1 MSLNLISNYAASIA
15 TRYAASTDR
24 NLGSSITKLTS
35 GSRVVRASDDA
46 AALAISNNFRREVAA
61 LQSVQTNLSQGMAML
76 QMADGAHQSVT
87 DVCIRMK
94 QLAVMASSEHLNGRD
109 RTSLNIEFQELKA
122 EVNRIAQSTRFSGN
136 ILTGGPG
143 GGAPTKTFTLDAA
156 HDPYFAKI
164 TVYDPHLSTN
174 DPAKLKLSATAA
186 GVSGQFVT
194 LTDEQRNIT
203 QTLKV
208 ESSMALDFTA
218 LGITVQPQ
226 SSFPA
231 AAFAQTA
238 MKSAVLGTTD
248 GGLLAID
255 PGTALPFIKEV
266 YTYDDGRVSDQAAN
280 VKFKVEGDATSGYKL
295 RASSVDPTQTEAH
308 ALTLASDGVTFGSQT
323 FDFRS
328 LGLRVTTTAAFT
340 TADVLDNAS
349 SFAVTGTK
357 TFAAAGA
364 SAGLAVSY
372 AGSPLRGVGN
382 FSVKYVGTGTPNEF
396 KAELYSGA
404 TKIATS
410 AAKTLAAGSVI
421 TGGTTTTFDT
431 FAVVAGQET
440 TFAQFP
446 AGFEVRLAA
455 TGNQTLTANDA
466 VNFRLEKNI
475 LTNLASGQQ
484 VAATSRN
491 NNLVSYFFQV
501 GSGQS
506 VSDRIQ
512 VDITSLTTRA
522 LGLEFLSL
530 SDAVVN
536 GVIGF
541 TGMDNAQ
548 QANSV
553 IERSIERLS
562 ANRAKLG
569 AKMNRINFVSDALSI
584 AIENN
589 EQARSAIVDL
599 DIASEMSKFVSLQVL
614 KEAGMAMISQ
624 AQKMPQSLLSLYQ
637 KL

>member
-1 MSLNLISNYAASIA
+1 MALNLISNYAASIA
-15 TRYAASTDR
+15 TRYATATDR
-24 NLGSSITKLTS
+24 NLSSSITKLTA

-61 LQSVQTNLSQGMAML
+61 LQSVQTNVSQGMAML
-76 QMADGAHQSVT
+76 QSADGAHQSVT
-87 DVCIRMK
+87 DISIRMK

-109 RTSLNIEFQELKA
+109 RASLNVEFQELKA

-136 ILTGGPG
+136 TLTGGPG

-164 TVYDPHLSTN
+164 SVYDPHLSTS
-174 DPAKLKLSATAA
+174 DATKLKLSATSA

-194 LTDEQRNIT
+194 LTDEERNIT

-226 SSFPA
+226 ASFPA
-231 AAFAQTA
+231 AALAATA
-238 MKSAVLGTTD
+238 MRSAVLGTTD

-255 PGTALPFIKEV
+255 PGASLPFIKEI
-266 YTYDDGRVSDQAAN
+266 YTYDDGKISDRAEN
-280 VKFKVEGDATSGYKL
+280 VKLKIEGNATNGYKL
-295 RASSVDPTQTEAH
+295 RASSTDPTQTEAH
-308 ALTLASDGVTFGSQT
+308 ALTLGDDGETFGSQT

-328 LGLRVTTTAAFT
+328 LGIRVTTTATFA
-340 TADVLDNAS
+340 TADILDDES
-349 SFAVTGTK
+349 SFVVAGDK

-364 SAGLAVSY
+364 SAGLDVSY
-372 AGSPLRGVGN
+372 SGSPLTGVGD
-382 FSVKYVGTGTPNEF
+382 FSIKFVGTGTPNEF
-396 KAELYSGA
+396 EAELYSGA

-410 AAKTLAAGSVI
+410 AAETLAAGNVI
-421 TGGTTTTFDT
+421 TGGTAETFDT
-431 FAVVAGQET
+431 FTVVAGQET

-446 AGFEVRLAA
+446 PNFSVRLSAA
-455 TGNQTLTANDA
+455 GNQTVTANDI
-466 VNFRLEKNI
+466 VEFQLEENI
-475 LTNLASGQQ
+475 ATNLADGQR
-484 VAATSRN
+484 VAATSRQ

-530 SDAVVN
+530 SDTVVD
-536 GVIGF
+536 GVVGF

-553 IERSIERLS
+553 IERTIERLS
-562 ANRAKLG
+562 TNRAKLG

-589 EQARSAIVDL
+589 EQARSAIIDL

>member
-61 LQSVQTNLSQGMAML
+61 LQSVQTNVSQGMAML

-87 DVCIRMK
+87 DVCIRLK

-109 RTSLNIEFQELKA
+109 RASLNIEFQELKA

-136 ILTGGPG
+136 TLTGGPG
-143 GGAPTKTFTLDAA
+143 GGAPTKTFTLNAA

-208 ESSMALDFTA
+208 ESSMSLDFTA

-226 SSFPA
+226 ASFPA
-231 AAFAQTA
+231 AAFAQTG
-238 MKSAVLGTTD
+238 MQSAVLGTTD

-255 PGTALPFIKEV
+255 PGPALPFIKEI

-280 VKFKVEGDATSGYKL
+280 VKFKIEGDATSGYKL
-295 RASSVDPTQTEAH
+295 RASSVNPTQTEAH

-323 FDFRS
+323 IDFRS

-340 TADVLDNAS
+340 TADVLNNAS

-372 AGSPLRGVGN
+372 AGSPNGVGN
-382 FSVKYVGTGTPNEF
+382 FSVKFVGTGTANEF

-410 AAKTLAAGSVI
+410 AIKTLAAGSVI
-421 TGGTTTTFDT
+421 TGGTTTAFDT

-455 TGNQTLTANDA
+455 TGNQILTINDA
-466 VNFRLEKNI
+466 VSFRLEKNI
-475 LTNLASGQQ
+475 STNLASGQQ

-530 SDAVVN
+530 SDTVVD

-562 ANRAKLG
+562 TNRAKLG
-569 AKMNRINFVSDALSI
+569 AKMNRINFVSDALGI

>member
-1 MSLNLISNYAASIA
+1 MALNLISNYAASIA
-15 TRYAASTDR
+15 TRYASATDR

-109 RTSLNIEFQELKA
+109 RASLDIEFQELKA

-143 GGAPTKTFTLDAA
+143 GGAPTKTFALDAA

-174 DPAKLKLSATAA
+174 DPTKLKLSATAA
-186 GVSGQFVT
+186 GASGQFVT
-194 LTDEQRNIT
+194 LTDEERNIT

-218 LGITVQPQ
+218 LGVTVQPQ
-226 SSFPA
+226 ASFPA
-231 AAFAQTA
+231 AAFSQTA

-255 PGTALPFIKEV
+255 PGAGLPFIKEI
-266 YTYDDGRVSDQAAN
+266 YTYDDGKISDQAEN
-280 VKFKVEGDATSGYKL
+280 VKFKIEGDATSGYKL
-295 RASSVDPTQTEAH
+295 RASSTNPTQTEAH
-308 ALTLASDGVTFGSQT
+308 PLELAADGETFGSQT

-328 LGLRVTTTAAFT
+328 LGVRVTTTAAFST
-340 TADVLDNAS
+340 TDILDNES
-349 SFAVTGTK
+349 SFVVSGNK

-364 SAGLAVSY
+364 SSGLSVSY
-372 AGSPLRGVGN
+372 GGSPLTGIGD
-382 FSVKYVGTGTPNEF
+382 FSIKFVSTGTPNEF
-396 KAELYSGA
+396 EAELYSGT

-410 AAKTLAAGSVI
+410 GAETLAQGDVI
-421 TGGTTTTFDT
+421 SGGTEATFDT
-431 FAVVAGQET
+431 FTVVAGQET
-440 TFAQFP
+440 AFAQFP
-446 AGFEVRLAA
+446 LGFEVSLAA
-455 TGNQTLTANDA
+455 TGDQTLSANDT
-466 VNFRLEKNI
+466 VEFQLEKNI
-475 LTNLASGQQ
+475 TSNLADGQR
-484 VAATSRN
+484 VAATSRQ

-530 SDAVVN
+530 NDTVMGGVV
-536 GVIGF
+536 GF

-562 ANRAKLG
+562 TNRAKLG

-589 EQARSAIVDL
+589 EQARSSIIDL

>member
-1 MSLNLISNYAASIA
+1 MSLNLVSNYAASIA
-15 TRYAASTDR
+15 TRYASTTDR
-24 NLGSSITKLTS
+24 NLSSSITKLTS

-61 LQSVQTNLSQGMAML
+61 LQSVQTNVSQGMAML

-87 DVCIRMK
+87 DICIRMK

-109 RTSLNIEFQELKA
+109 RVSLDIEFQELKA
-122 EVNRIAQSTRFSGN
+122 EVDRIAQSTRFSGN

-174 DPAKLKLSATAA
+174 DPTKLKLSATAA
-186 GVSGQFVT
+186 GASGQFVT
-194 LTDEQRNIT
+194 LTDVERNIT

-226 SSFPA
+226 ASFPA

-255 PGTALPFIKEV
+255 PGPDLPFIKEI
-266 YTYDDGRVSDQAAN
+266 YTYDDGRISDKAEN
-280 VKFKVEGDATSGYKL
+280 VKFTIEGDATSGYKL

-308 ALTLASDGVTFGSQT
+308 ALTLGADGETFGSET

-328 LGLRVTTTAAFT
+328 LGIRVTTTAAFST
-340 TADVLDNAS
+340 DDVLDNAR
-349 SFAVTGTK
+349 SFVVAGVK

-364 SAGLAVSY
+364 DAGLAVSY
-372 AGSPLRGVGN
+372 GGSPLTGAGN
-382 FSVKYVGTGTPNEF
+382 FSVKFVATGNANEF
-396 KAELYSGA
+396 KAELYNGA

-410 AAKTLAAGSVI
+410 AAKTLAANNVI
-421 TGGTTTTFDT
+421 TNGTTKTFDT
-431 FAVVAGQET
+431 FTVVAGQEV

-446 AGFEVRLAA
+446 SGFGVSLAA
-455 TGNQTLTANDA
+455 IGNQTLTANDK
-466 VNFRLEKNI
+466 VEFQLEKNI
-475 LTNLASGQQ
+475 TTDLAGGQR
-484 VAATSRN
+484 VAATSRH

-522 LGLEFLSL
+522 LGLAFLSL
-530 SDAVVN
+530 SDSVVS

-562 ANRAKLG
+562 TNRAKLG

-589 EQARSAIVDL
+589 EQARSSIIDL

-614 KEAGMAMISQ
+614 KEAGVAMISQ